1 MPVNITVTTRR
12 DPRHRNSETK
22 YHATVRSKGRIK
34 TSRIANEIS
43 TLSAVNSVDTT
54 AVLEALMHVVPD
66 RLADGH
72 IVELGSLGSFRV
84 SVSSK
89 GVRDPRDVTP
99 QSITDVRILFRPGEF
114 LLKRLNAA
122 VFEKIQDDT
131 LSQSPD
137 R

>member
-12 DPRHRNSETK
+12 DPRNRNSETK

-43 TLSAVNSVDTT
+43 MLSAVNSVDTT
-54 AVLEALMHVVPD
+54 AVLEALMCVVPD

-89 GVRDPRDVTP
+89 GARDPRDVTP
-99 QSITDVRILFRPGEF
+99 QNITEVRILFRPGEH
-114 LLKRLNAA
+114 LVKRLNSA
-122 VFEKIQDDT
+122 VFEKVQDG
-131 LSQSPD
+131 
-137 R
+137 